1 MMTSEDLCFLGVA
14 EARAAF
20 ADGAVR
26 PIDVLEA
33 TLERIVAIDHVTGAY
48 LAVDADGAREAAVA
62 AEALVGRS
70 ALAGVPFGVKDN
82 YATRGLAT
90 TANARLLADNVTD
103 FDSAAVARLKAEGGV
118 LTGKLNTWEYGTG
131 LGVQFH
137 DAAHPH
143 ARNPWA
149 PDHFPGGSSTGSAA
163 AVAAGLAAYAL
174 GSDTGGSIRVPAAAC
189 GLHGIKPTY
198 GLASRYGVL
207 PNSWSLDVI
216 GPLARSARDCAI
228 VLQALVGHDP
238 RDPATVDVAVP
249 DYEAA
254 LGAGVAGLRIGIVRE
269 IPGATFDPA
278 VAAGLEELAAVL
290 AASGAIIV
298 DAALP
303 EAPARYRETTVLIS
317 GSERACAHES
327 DFRADP
333 GRIGREVRE
342 ALTMGASIRA
352 IDYIAALRRRAELAR
367 GIDSLFSDLDAI
379 ILPTT
384 FRTAPSY
391 RDPEAVRAYMGA
403 STTSI
408 FSLSGHPA
416 HALPTGFDESGLPTS
431 AQIVGPY
438 FSEARVLAI
447 AHAYERAVNRAP
459 RRPPLVAGSDPAA
472 YPPITLHPEPVDEAA
487 IGAAAAFAAL
497 HALPDGVVDAASYAR
512 GMRRSAAAGANVPR
526 PASRFDGA
534 IATFRAPVPAQ

>member
-1 MMTSEDLCFLGVA
+1 MTQEDLCYLGVA

-20 ADGAVR
+20 VGGSLKPVDLV
-26 PIDVLEA
+26 EA
-33 TLERIVAIDHVTGAY
+33 TLARVAEIDHVTGAY
-48 LAVDADGAREAAVA
+48 LTVDPDGARKAALA

-103 FDSAAVARLKAEGGV
+103 FDSAAVERLRAAGGV
-118 LTGKLNTWEYGTG
+118 LMGKLNTWEYGTG

-149 PDHFPGGSSTGSAA
+149 ADHFPGGSSTGSAA
-163 AVAAGLAAYAL
+163 AVSAGLAAYAL

-189 GLHGIKPTY
+189 GLHGLKPTY

-254 LGAGVAGLRIGIVRE
+254 LGAGVAGLRIGIVRV
-269 IPGATFDPA
+269 IPGSAYDPA
-278 VAAGLEELAAVL
+278 VAAGLEELASVL
-290 AASGAIIV
+290 AASGAIII
-298 DAALP
+298 DATLP

-317 GSERACAHES
+317 GSERACAHEA
-327 DFRADP
+327 DFRSDP
-333 GRIGREVRE
+333 AQIGREVRE

-352 IDYIAALRRRAELAR
+352 IDYITALRRRAALAR
-367 GIDSLFSDLDAI
+367 GIDALFSELDAI

-391 RDPEAVRAYMGA
+391 FDPDAVRAYMGA
-403 STTSI
+403 STTAI

-416 HALPTGFDESGLPTS
+416 HALPTGFDEAGLPTS

-438 FSEARVLAI
+438 FSEARILGI

-459 RRPPLVAGSDPAA
+459 RRPPLAAGSDPRA
-472 YPPITLHPEPVDEAA
+472 YPPITLVPESPDAQTI
-487 IGAAAAFAAL
+487 IGAAAFATL
-497 HALPDGVVDAASYAR
+497 HTLPMGMLEAADYAR
-512 GMRRSAAAGANVPR
+512 GMSRSAAAGAAVPR
-526 PASRFDGA
+526 PVSPFDGA
-534 IATFRAPVPAQ
+534 IATFRAPVPGQ

>member
-1 MMTSEDLCFLGVA
+1 MMTKEDLCYLGVA
-14 EARAAF
+14 EARTAF
-20 ADGAVR
+20 AGGSLK
-26 PIDVLEA
+26 PIDLVEA
-33 TLERIVAIDHVTGAY
+33 TLARIAEIDHVTGAY
-48 LAVDADGAREAAVA
+48 LAVDAQGAREAALA
-62 AEALVGRS
+62 AEALVGHS
-70 ALAGVPFGVKDN
+70 ALAGVPYGVKDN

-103 FDSAAVARLKAEGGV
+103 FDSAAVERLRAAGGV
-118 LTGKLNTWEYGTG
+118 LMGKLNTWEYGTG

-137 DAAHPH
+137 DAVHPH

-149 PDHFPGGSSTGSAA
+149 ADHFPGGSSTGSAA
-163 AVAAGLAAYAL
+163 AVSAGLAAYAL

-189 GLHGIKPTY
+189 GLHGMKPTY

-216 GPLARSARDCAI
+216 GPLARSARDCAL
-228 VLQALVGHDP
+228 VLQALVGYDS
-238 RDPATVDVAVP
+238 RDPATVDIEVP

-269 IPGATFDPA
+269 IPGSAYDPA
-278 VAAGLEELAAVL
+278 VAAGLEELASVL
-290 AASGAIIV
+290 AASGAIII

-317 GSERACAHES
+317 GSERACAHEA
-327 DFRADP
+327 DFRANP
-333 GRIGREVRE
+333 AHIGREVRE

-352 IDYIAALRRRAELAR
+352 IDYIAALRRRAALAR
-367 GIDSLFSDLDAI
+367 GIDALFSDLDAI

-391 RDPEAVRAYMGA
+391 FDPEAVRAYMGA
-403 STTSI
+403 STTAI

-416 HALPTGFDESGLPTS
+416 HALPTGFDEAGLPTS

-438 FSEARVLAI
+438 FSEARIFGI

-459 RRPPLVAGSDPAA
+459 RRPPLAVGSDPRT
-472 YPPITLHPEPVDEAA
+472 YPPITLVPETVDAER
-487 IGAAAAFAAL
+487 IGGASAYATL
-497 HALPDGVVDAASYAR
+497 HTLPIGVVDATAYAR
-512 GMRRSAAAGANVPR
+512 GMSRSAAAGAAVPR

-534 IATFRAPVPAQ
+534 IATFRAPIPGQ